1 MKINHIIREKRKEL
15 SLTQEQVAEFLGV
28 STPAVNKWEK
38 GGSYPDITLLPALAR
53 LLKTDL
59 NTLLSFQDDLSDV
72 EIVNFVDELDKIVQE
87 NGYEIAFQMAIDKI
101 HDFPTCENLIYS
113 VVMYLTGALILY
125 NVSESEQYQKVF
137 EAFYE
142 QLSHSQNTEI
152 KEMAI
157 SMLISYSLNRKDF
170 SKAEE
175 LINTLPSSS
184 IDKEERIAILY
195 TEQEKFLDAL
205 KIWEHRILNSI
216 TEIQTALMNMLVKT
230 RMTEEEYAEFAERL
244 SACNMSQAEFI
255 RQAITGAAIRPIITV
270 SPVNDELLAAVGK
283 LTAEY
288 GKIGGNLN
296 QIARTL
302 NEWHSP
308 YPQLAGEVR
317 AAVSD
322 LAALKFEVLQKVG
335 DAVGNIQTYQL

>member
-1 MKINHIIREKRKEL
+1 
-15 SLTQEQVAEFLGV
+15 
-28 STPAVNKWEK
+28 
-38 GGSYPDITLLPALAR
+38 
-53 LLKTDL
+53 
-59 NTLLSFQDDLSDV
+59 
-72 EIVNFVDELDKIVQE
+72 
-87 NGYEIAFQMAIDKI
+87 MAIDKI